1 MTLKQIFLGILT
13 LLMVVIV
20 GSSLFNSLTQP
31 QIQSRLELYQ
41 TNLILHATEWQPEL
55 NDNPSWVT
63 VQNSIIGENGF
74 KTALK
79 QYQTVQEA
87 AEENLNKAQELPEEL
102 TVDSELNQMQSF
114 LSEVNLQLG
123 ILQTKQDEINQAIA
137 RWNTIIEQNFNPQS
151 VQTAQVL
158 IGLWSQPAQ
167 LFPNADAILNQ
178 NLQGWFR
185 YYTLTQL
192 YQLQERESALE
203 TLRIKEQP
211 AAEQAFKKLL
221 IVSVIPGAGL
231 FLGTLL
237 LIGLG
242 IQWLLNRKDAIV
254 TRYSQTQWSV
264 PWDWETILQVFILG
278 FFVVGQLLVPI
289 ASALIFQTLGLQPAS
304 FSPRG
309 KAIYV
314 LINYI
319 ILASAGLS
327 VLYFSIKSFFPLPEA
342 WFKFNL
348 RSGWFLWGFGG
359 YLTALPLV
367 ILVSIANQQ
376 IWDGQGGSNPILPI
390 ALENRDTLA
399 LFIFFITAS
408 VAAPLFE
415 EILFR
420 GFLLPSLTRYFPV
433 WAAIIL
439 SSLLF
444 AVAHLNISEVIPL
457 ATLGCILGVV
467 YTRSRNLLSSI
478 LLHGLWN
485 SGTLLSLYI
494 LGSGTT

>member
-13 LLMVVIV
+13 LLVLAIV
-20 GSSLFNSLTQP
+20 GSSLLNSLTQP

-41 TNLILHATEWQPEL
+41 TNLILHATEWQPDTDS
-55 NDNPSWVT
+55 NVIA
-63 VQNSIIGENGF
+63 VQNSILGEDGF

-79 QYQTVQEA
+79 QYETVQESA
-87 AEENLNKAQELPEEL
+87 QDSLNKTQTLPTEM
-102 TVDSELNQMQSF
+102 TTASELSQMQTF
-114 LSEVNLQLG
+114 LAEVSLQMG
-123 ILQTKQDEINQAIA
+123 ILQAQQGEINQALSTWKIVIA
-137 RWNTIIEQNFNPQS
+137 QNFNPTS

-158 IGLWSQPAQ
+158 SGLWSKPGKI
-167 LFPNADAILNQ
+167 LPNAEATLNE
-178 NLQGWFR
+178 NLKGWFR
-185 YYTLTQL
+185 YKTLTQL
-192 YQLQERESALE
+192 YQLQEREPALE
-203 TLRIKEQP
+203 ALQAQEQIV
-211 AAEQAFKKLL
+211 AQEAFNKLL

-242 IQWLLNRKDAIV
+242 VQWLFNRKEAIL
-254 TRYSQTQWSV
+254 TRSHATQWSV
-264 PWDWETILQVFILG
+264 PWNGETILQVFILG
-278 FFVVGQLLVPI
+278 FFLVGQLLVPI
-289 ASALIFQTLGLQPAS
+289 ASVYLFKALGLQPSS
-304 FSPRG
+304 FSPRE
-309 KAIYV
+309 KSIYV
-314 LINYI
+314 FVNYLI
-319 ILASAGLS
+319 LTAAGLS
-327 VLYFSIKSFFPLPEA
+327 VLYVSIKSFFPLPEG
-342 WFKFNL
+342 WFKFNW
-348 RSGWFLWGFGG
+348 RGNWFFWGVGG

-367 ILVSIANQQ
+367 ILVSLINQK

-390 ALENRDTLA
+390 ALENRDSIA

-420 GFLLPSLTRYFPV
+420 GFLLPSLTRYMPV
-433 WAAIIL
+433 WSAILL

-457 ATLGCILGVV
+457 ATLGCVLGVV

-494 LGSGTT
+494 LGSGTQ